1 MVAAVKAAA
10 QAVQF
15 FSINDQKAAS
25 MRVNAPVTQRE
36 YSFDEHAT
44 LMSTTDTESYIKYA
58 NQAFMEVS
66 GFEPQEILGQ
76 THNLVRRPDMPPA
89 AFADLWATL
98 KSGEPWSA
106 LVKNRRKNGDHYWV
120 RANAIPIIRN
130 DKAKGYMSVRTQPE
144 RKEVEAA
151 QKLYESMH
159 DKGGSAP
166 ELHKGIVSRKGL
178 GKLLSIW
185 RHMGVRRRIRL
196 NSLALWG
203 ALVLGAWLLAQSQMQ
218 FLSMAAFMTV
228 ALMLMTLLLESQFAT
243 PLELLK
249 RQSLNVA
256 TGNNRQTEYLQR
268 SDEIGTTLRTV
279 NQIGLMFRWL
289 VDDVNQQ
296 ALNVQ
301 QACNEIE
308 QGNSYLHGQTEQL
321 AVNVAQTSASMEQIT
336 ARVQSS
342 ADTAQKAGVLAS
354 EASAAALRGGQSMDQ
369 IVSTM
374 ESITA
379 NSRRIADIVG
389 VIDSMPFQT
398 NLLALNAAVEAA
410 RAGEHGRGFAV
421 VAGEVRALA
430 QRSADAAK
438 EIKALIQASTAT
450 IEAGSLVVSDAGSN
464 IGDIVSQARS
474 VADFI
479 AEISKATREQ
489 SEEISQVGKSVADMD
504 YLTQQ
509 NAQLVTQGAQASSS
523 MQWQVK
529 NLVEAIGV
537 FR

>member
-1 MVAAVKAAA
+1 
-10 QAVQF
+10 
-15 FSINDQKAAS
+15 

-76 THNLVRRPDMPPA
+76 THNLVRHPDMPP
-89 AFADLWATL
+89 
-98 KSGEPWSA
+98 
-106 LVKNRRKNGDHYWV
+106 
-120 RANAIPIIRN
+120 
-130 DKAKGYMSVRTQPE
+130 
-144 RKEVEAA
+144 
-151 QKLYESMH
+151 
-159 DKGGSAP
+159 
-166 ELHKGIVSRKGL
+166 
-178 GKLLSIW
+178 
-185 RHMGVRRRIRL
+185 
-196 NSLALWG
+196 
-203 ALVLGAWLLAQSQMQ
+203 
-218 FLSMAAFMTV
+218 
-228 ALMLMTLLLESQFAT
+228 
-243 PLELLK
+243 
-249 RQSLNVA
+249 
-256 TGNNRQTEYLQR
+256 
-268 SDEIGTTLRTV
+268 
-279 NQIGLMFRWL
+279 
-289 VDDVNQQ
+289 
-296 ALNVQ
+296 
-301 QACNEIE
+301 
-308 QGNSYLHGQTEQL
+308 
-321 AVNVAQTSASMEQIT
+321 
-336 ARVQSS
+336 
-342 ADTAQKAGVLAS
+342 
-354 EASAAALRGGQSMDQ
+354 
-369 IVSTM
+369 
-374 ESITA
+374 
-379 NSRRIADIVG
+379 
-389 VIDSMPFQT
+389 
-398 NLLALNAAVEAA
+398 AVEAA

>member
-1 MVAAVKAAA
+1 MKAAA

-76 THNLVRRPDMPPA
+76 THNLVRHPDMPPA
-89 AFADLWATL
+89 AFADMWATL

-166 ELHKGIVSRKGL
+166 ELHKGIVSQKGL

-354 EASAAALRGGQSMDQ
+354 EASAAALRGAHSMDQ
-369 IVSTM
+369 IFSTM

-389 VIDSMPFQT
+389 VIDSIAFQT

>member
-1 MVAAVKAAA
+1 
-10 QAVQF
+10 
-15 FSINDQKAAS
+15 
-25 MRVNAPVTQRE
+25 
-36 YSFDEHAT
+36 
-44 LMSTTDTESYIKYA
+44 
-58 NQAFMEVS
+58 
-66 GFEPQEILGQ
+66 
-76 THNLVRRPDMPPA
+76 
-89 AFADLWATL
+89 
-98 KSGEPWSA
+98 
-106 LVKNRRKNGDHYWV
+106 
-120 RANAIPIIRN
+120 
-130 DKAKGYMSVRTQPE
+130 
-144 RKEVEAA
+144 
-151 QKLYESMH
+151 
-159 DKGGSAP
+159 
-166 ELHKGIVSRKGL
+166 
-178 GKLLSIW
+178 
-185 RHMGVRRRIRL
+185 
-196 NSLALWG
+196 
-203 ALVLGAWLLAQSQMQ
+203 
-218 FLSMAAFMTV
+218 
-228 ALMLMTLLLESQFAT
+228 
-243 PLELLK
+243 
-249 RQSLNVA
+249 
-256 TGNNRQTEYLQR
+256 
-268 SDEIGTTLRTV
+268 
-279 NQIGLMFRWL
+279 

-369 IVSTM
+369 IVATM
-374 ESITA
+374 DSITA

-389 VIDSMPFQT
+389 VIDSIAFQT

-438 EIKALIQASTAT
+438 EIKALIQASTAN
-450 IEAGSLVVSDAGSN
+450 IEAGSLVVTDAGRN

-489 SEEISQVGKSVADMD
+489 SEEITQVGKSVADMD

>member
-1 MVAAVKAAA
+1 
-10 QAVQF
+10 
-15 FSINDQKAAS
+15 
-25 MRVNAPVTQRE
+25 
-36 YSFDEHAT
+36 
-44 LMSTTDTESYIKYA
+44 
-58 NQAFMEVS
+58 
-66 GFEPQEILGQ
+66 
-76 THNLVRRPDMPPA
+76 
-89 AFADLWATL
+89 
-98 KSGEPWSA
+98 
-106 LVKNRRKNGDHYWV
+106 
-120 RANAIPIIRN
+120 
-130 DKAKGYMSVRTQPE
+130 
-144 RKEVEAA
+144 
-151 QKLYESMH
+151 
-159 DKGGSAP
+159 
-166 ELHKGIVSRKGL
+166 
-178 GKLLSIW
+178 
-185 RHMGVRRRIRL
+185 
-196 NSLALWG
+196 
-203 ALVLGAWLLAQSQMQ
+203 QSQMQ

-228 ALMLMTLLLESQFAT
+228 ALMVMTLLLESQFAT

-256 TGNNRQTEYLQR
+256 TGNNRQTQYLQR
-268 SDEIGTTLRTV
+268 TDEIGTTLRTV

-301 QACNEIE
+301 QVCNEIE

-389 VIDSMPFQT
+389 VIDSIAFQT

-464 IGDIVSQARS
+464 IGEIVSQARS

>member
-1 MVAAVKAAA
+1 
-10 QAVQF
+10 
-15 FSINDQKAAS
+15 
-25 MRVNAPVTQRE
+25 
-36 YSFDEHAT
+36 
-44 LMSTTDTESYIKYA
+44 
-58 NQAFMEVS
+58 
-66 GFEPQEILGQ
+66 
-76 THNLVRRPDMPPA
+76 
-89 AFADLWATL
+89 
-98 KSGEPWSA
+98 
-106 LVKNRRKNGDHYWV
+106 
-120 RANAIPIIRN
+120 
-130 DKAKGYMSVRTQPE
+130 
-144 RKEVEAA
+144 
-151 QKLYESMH
+151 
-159 DKGGSAP
+159 
-166 ELHKGIVSRKGL
+166 
-178 GKLLSIW
+178 
-185 RHMGVRRRIRL
+185 RRRIRL
-196 NSLALWG
+196 NALALWA
-203 ALVLGAWLLAQSQMQ
+203 ALVLGVWLLGQSQMQ

-228 ALMLMTLLLESQFAT
+228 ALMVMTLLLESQFAT

-389 VIDSMPFQT
+389 VIDSIAFQT

-421 VAGEVRALA
+421 VAGE
-430 QRSADAAK
+430 
-438 EIKALIQASTAT
+438 
-450 IEAGSLVVSDAGSN
+450 
-464 IGDIVSQARS
+464 
-474 VADFI
+474 
-479 AEISKATREQ
+479 
-489 SEEISQVGKSVADMD
+489 
-504 YLTQQ
+504 
-509 NAQLVTQGAQASSS
+509 
-523 MQWQVK
+523 
-529 NLVEAIGV
+529 
-537 FR
+537 

>member
-1 MVAAVKAAA
+1 
-10 QAVQF
+10 
-15 FSINDQKAAS
+15 

-76 THNLVRRPDMPPA
+76 THNLVRHPDMPPA
-89 AFADLWATL
+89 AFADMWATL
-98 KSGEPWSA
+98 QSGEPWSA

-159 DKGGSAP
+159 DKGAAAP
-166 ELHKGIVSRKGL
+166 ELHKGIVSKKGL
-178 GKLLSIW
+178 GKVLSIW

-196 NSLALWG
+196 NSLALWS
-203 ALVLGAWLLAQSQMQ
+203 ALVLGAWLLGQSQMQ

-228 ALMLMTLLLESQFAT
+228 ALMVMTLLLESQFAT

-268 SDEIGTTLRTV
+268 TDEIGTTLRTV

-354 EASAAALRGGQSMDQ
+354 EASAAALRGG
-369 IVSTM
+369 
-374 ESITA
+374 
-379 NSRRIADIVG
+379 
-389 VIDSMPFQT
+389 
-398 NLLALNAAVEAA
+398 
-410 RAGEHGRGFAV
+410 
-421 VAGEVRALA
+421 
-430 QRSADAAK
+430 
-438 EIKALIQASTAT
+438 
-450 IEAGSLVVSDAGSN
+450 
-464 IGDIVSQARS
+464 
-474 VADFI
+474 
-479 AEISKATREQ
+479 
-489 SEEISQVGKSVADMD
+489 
-504 YLTQQ
+504 
-509 NAQLVTQGAQASSS
+509 
-523 MQWQVK
+523 
-529 NLVEAIGV
+529 
-537 FR
+537 

>member
-1 MVAAVKAAA
+1 
-10 QAVQF
+10 
-15 FSINDQKAAS
+15 

-36 YSFDEHAT
+36 YGFDEQAT
-44 LMSTTDTESYIKYA
+44 LMSTTDTQSYIKYA

-66 GFEPQEILGQ
+66 GFEPEEILGQ
-76 THNLVRRPDMPPA
+76 THNVVRHPDMPPA
-89 AFADLWATL
+89 AFADMWATL

-120 RANAIPIIRN
+120 RANAIPIIRS
-130 DKAKGYMSVRTQPE
+130 DVTKGFMSVRTRPE
-144 RKEVEAA
+144 REEIEAA
-151 QKLYESMH
+151 QKLYETMSE
-159 DKGGSAP
+159 KGKSGP
-166 ELHKGIVSRKGL
+166 DLHRGIVSTKGL
-178 GKLLSIW
+178 GKLLSFW

-196 NSLALWG
+196 NSLALWAVLLIGTWFLTQDQAQFLWG
-203 ALVLGAWLLAQSQMQ
+203 AGFVSLVLIV
-218 FLSMAAFMTV
+218 MT
-228 ALMLMTLLLESQFAT
+228 ALLESQFAT

-249 RQSLNVA
+249 RQSLDVA
-256 TGNNRQTEYLQR
+256 TGNNRQAESLQR

-279 NQIGLMFRWL
+279 NQMGLMFRWL

-301 QACNEIE
+301 NACDEIE
-308 QGNSYLHGQTEQL
+308 QGNAYLHGQTEQL

-342 ADTAQKAGVLAS
+342 ADTAQKAGELAS
-354 EASAAALRGGQSMDQ
+354 EASAAATRGGQSMEH

-374 ESITA
+374 ASITA
-379 NSRRIADIVG
+379 NSHRIADIVG
-389 VIDSMPFQT
+389 VIDSIAFQT

-410 RAGEHGRGFAV
+410 RAGENGRGFAV
-421 VAGEVRALA
+421 VAAEVRGLA

-438 EIKALIQASTAT
+438 EIKTLIQASTAN
-450 IEAGSLVVSDAGSN
+450 IESGSKVVSDAGLN
-464 IGDIVSQARS
+464 IGEIVSQAQK
-474 VADFI
+474 VASFI

-489 SEEISQVGKSVADMD
+489 SEEITQVGKSVADMD
-504 YLTQQ
+504 HLTQQ
-509 NAQLVTQGAQASSS
+509 NAQLVTQGTAASSS
-523 MQWQVK
+523 LQWQVR